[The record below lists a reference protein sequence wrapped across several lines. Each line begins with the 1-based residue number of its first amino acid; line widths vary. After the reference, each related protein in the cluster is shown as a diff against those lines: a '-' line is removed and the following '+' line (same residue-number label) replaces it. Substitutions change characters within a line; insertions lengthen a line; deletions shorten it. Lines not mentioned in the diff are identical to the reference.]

1 MCDHV
6 LHLDLILCFVGV
18 LGRAGLLLLL
28 LELCLVWARSELP
41 ASFSPPLICLSPLS
55 IRSHLPPSL
64 LIICLPP
71 FTRLHRYTIFVYCR
85 SSSSVLITP
94 CQLFGV
100 TLRIGSVATILMRV
114 SSISSPFSAQHLP
127 ASTFSIILIQVS
139 TRLCERGS

>member
-41 ASFSPPLICLSPLS
+41 ASFSPPLICLSSLS

-64 LIICLPP
+64 LIICLPSP
-71 FTRLHRYTIFVYCR
+71 HTIFLNCR